1 MISWIK
7 TRLKSLPSTEIRP
20 PAWFSRLDT
29 WVARKTFF
37 MSERRH
43 LYEQLAFLLDNKSS
57 LKEAITKLQYAARQK
72 GKERSSLMY
81 CLSDIHSALTTGQT
95 LDKGLSPWV
104 PHNESTIIMS
114 ARLTGD
120 LSNALKRTIQNIDT
134 IGKLKSKVISSQIY
148 PVFLCMGTL
157 VAMHFLNDKYIP
169 TVLAII
175 PREALTGKLALFV
188 GITEFFV
195 SNMFL
200 LLSAI
205 ALTIISILWTMPNLT
220 GKVRNR
226 VLDRLFPWSVYK
238 ETEGATFLLN
248 YAALMHPSIRM
259 EQALHLLCVYASP
272 WLFERL
278 DATRRKLSKG
288 VNFGQALLLTG
299 FNFPSR
305 DAAVHLSIL
314 SGGNDA
320 QDLIKSFAS
329 FWQAESLSKITKTCT
344 VVNFVILLFN
354 ASYIVLQIL
363 ASVEINALVKTL
375 H

>member
-7 TRLKSLPSTEIRP
+7 ARLKDRPRIELRP
-20 PAWFSRLDT
+20 PDWFSRLDT

-37 MSERRH
+37 MNERRQ
-43 LYEQLAFLLDNKSS
+43 LYEQMAFLLDNKSS

-81 CLSDIHSALTTGQT
+81 CLNDIHAALTTGQT

-104 PHNESTIIMS
+104 PHSESTIIMS

-134 IGKLKSKVISSQIY
+134 LGKLKNKVISSQIY
-148 PVFLCMGTL
+148 PLFLCVGTL
-157 VAMHFLNDKYIP
+157 VAMHFLHEKYIP
-169 TVLAII
+169 TLLALV

-195 SNMFL
+195 SNLIL
-200 LLSAI
+200 LLLAI
-205 ALTIISILWTMPNLT
+205 SLTIISILWTMPNLT
-220 GKVRNR
+220 GKFRNR

-259 EQALHLLCVYASP
+259 EQALHLLSVYASP

-278 DATRRKLSKG
+278 DATRRKLSTG
-288 VNFGQALLLTG
+288 VNLGQALMLTG

-320 QDLIKSFAS
+320 QDLIKSFAH
-329 FWQAESLSKITKTCT
+329 FWQTESLNKIAKTCA
-344 VVNFVILLFN
+344 VVNFVFLIIN